1 MPVRGEVDG
10 EQGRTER
17 PGTETYEPLDA
28 RRRDE
33 QQREPEA
40 ANDASGVAGH
50 GVTVTTALATC
61 PCSFTRST

>member
-10 EQGRTER
+10 EQDRTER
-17 PGTETYEPLDA
+17 PGTETCEPLDA
-28 RRRDE
+28 GGRDE
-33 QQREPEA
+33 QQRKPEA
-40 ANDASGVAGH
+40 ADDASYVAGQ

>member
-1 MPVRGEVDG
+1 MPVRSKVDG
-10 EQGRTER
+10 EQDRPKR
-17 PGTETYEPLDA
+17 PGAEAGEPLDT

-40 ANDASGVAGH
+40 ADDAADVSGH
-50 GVTVTTALATC
+50 GVTVTIALATC